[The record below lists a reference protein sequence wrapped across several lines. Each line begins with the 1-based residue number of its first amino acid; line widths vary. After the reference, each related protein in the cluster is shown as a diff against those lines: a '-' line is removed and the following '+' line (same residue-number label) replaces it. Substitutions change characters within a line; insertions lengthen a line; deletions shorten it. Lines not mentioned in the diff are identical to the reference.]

1 MRRFDFFRV
10 ARTSLER
17 SRRAAERPPRV
28 ETAVV
33 VTAGKVPSLARA
45 PCSVAPA
52 HAYRHTGARQNEGRW
67 KG

>member
-33 VTAGKVPSLARA
+33 VTAGKVAVGSVPSLARA
-45 PCSVAPA
+45 PVLGRTCARIQA
-52 HAYRHTGARQNEGRW
+52 HRRASE
-67 KG
+67 